1 MDQTV
6 EIKFGF
12 IRTITCGTNQAE
24 VDRRVEDIRKRLERE
39 LQLATKDNDLN
50 LLAQPSYIPTVLRDA
65 LAHRTLPLHPGTV

>member
-12 IRTITCGTNQAE
+12 IRTITCGMNQAE

-39 LQLATKDNDLN
+39 LQLATKDNTLK
-50 LLAQPSYIPTVLRDA
+50 LYATPSYPPGVIRPRTV
-65 LAHRTLPLHPGTV
+65 